1 MTKTPDEQ
9 AWHEVF
15 SEVRLRGG
23 GQPKPPA
30 RFVNSELVYTIG
42 VGYGEAGTA
51 LRLWLRDRDPDG
63 PREAHSFRL
72 LTAEVP
78 LLPDPADRR
87 LLGALGSSLERS
99 SAARYRTEFPSRH
112 ELSPTALPL
121 IIELLCATGR
131 GYLSEIPGHPP
142 SLDAKPLR
150 WIVNAFHKRCMP
162 PDIRSFLRS

>member
-23 GQPKPPA
+23 VQPKPPA

-99 SAARYRTEFPSRH
+99 SAARVERLRGNH
-112 ELSPTALPL
+112 LQQLNQRRVVGRRGVAALPPQ
-121 IIELLCATGR
+121 R
-131 GYLSEIPGHPP
+131 
-142 SLDAKPLR
+142 R
-150 WIVNAFHKRCMP
+150 Q
-162 PDIRSFLRS
+162 